1 MTIETRF
8 SAARR
13 PRASRSRSTVAS
25 RAIRRRL
32 SARSRSSC
40 ALNGI
45 LYKWTKTIND
55 IVKKLSARP
64 PTFSICYRDQQK
76 VRRPRRPF
84 EPSNGRRPPIRPP
97 SRFKERH
104 HSIWSR
110 RDPLHNSRSIDSRRR
125 SRRRASYSHSGPI
138 HADCSRRKQN
148 LPVHSNLAEGK
159 APRGGVLLARGS
171 GKPPPERNGD
181 GF

>member
-25 RAIRRRL
+25 RAIRRL

-84 EPSNGRRPPIRPP
+84 EPYIM
-97 SRFKERH
+97 
-104 HSIWSR
+104 
-110 RDPLHNSRSIDSRRR
+110 DDARR
-125 SRRRASYSHSGPI
+125 SARHRALKSGSIRFGDVAIPCIIRNLSTAGVALDVGPHARIPDQFTLIVHAENKIYSCTVI
-138 HADCSRRKQN
+138 WRKEKR
-148 LPVHSNLAEGK
+148 L
-159 APRGGVLLARGS
+159 GVA
-171 GKPPPERNGD
+171 
-181 GF
+181 FY